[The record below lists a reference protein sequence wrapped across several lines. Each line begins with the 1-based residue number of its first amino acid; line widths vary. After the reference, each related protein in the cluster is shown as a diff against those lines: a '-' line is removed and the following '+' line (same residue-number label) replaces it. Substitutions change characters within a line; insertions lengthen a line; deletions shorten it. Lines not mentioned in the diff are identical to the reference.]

1 MHVLC
6 APPAFILS
14 QDQTLL
20 FLFEFFLSSFLFH
33 YLFGTFLFWNYRL
46 VSFSLKVLLFTFQCT
61 LFSLFSIEDDL
72 HYTIPF
78 SFCQYFFLIIFY
90 FFLPSFRQN
99 KKLVILVFFLFF
111 LSFFITNF
119 FRFFFFFLLSAR
131 YFFILSHFVLSCQ
144 HFLIIF
150 FFLFLPT
157 FDYSHHTS
165 FLSSKLYILK
175 YFVETFLENVSM
187 LVNYFFLNGNHVKI
201 YTIFYI

>member
-61 LFSLFSIEDDL
+61 FFFLFSIEDDL

-119 FRFFFFFLLSAR
+119 FRFFFFFCCLLGTFL
-131 YFFILSHFVLSCQ
+131 YYHILS
-144 HFLIIF
+144 FLVNTFLLFFSSF
-150 FFLFLPT
+150 FFQSVTTHRCKLLQ
-157 FDYSHHTS
+157 SHS
-165 FLSSKLYILK
+165 QLMKRL
-175 YFVETFLENVSM
+175 
-187 LVNYFFLNGNHVKI
+187 
-201 YTIFYI
+201 